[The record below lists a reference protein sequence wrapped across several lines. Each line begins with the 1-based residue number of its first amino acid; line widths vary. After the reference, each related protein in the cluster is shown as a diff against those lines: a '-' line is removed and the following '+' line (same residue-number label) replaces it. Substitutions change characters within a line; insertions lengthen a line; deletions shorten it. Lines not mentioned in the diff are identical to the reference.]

1 MVFTLCLLVAAL
13 LMPHAVLAQ
22 SGSEDV
28 SPQQQAALQRENDAL
43 RREVKRLA
51 RMVSGGQLMEDES
64 RRLRERLITLENERS
79 RLMNEN
85 QNLRSWRERAKW
97 LGGMLLIGIVLG
109 YLLAKRSQRVVDFEE
124 L

>member
-1 MVFTLCLLVAAL
+1 
-13 LMPHAVLAQ
+13 
-22 SGSEDV
+22 
-28 SPQQQAALQRENDAL
+28 
-43 RREVKRLA
+43 
-51 RMVSGGQLMEDES
+51 MEDES